1 MRPIALLA
9 CLLLAWLA
17 PLHAATLARVEPA
30 NWWVGMRHSEVELML
45 HGRDIAALQ
54 ARTTHP
60 GVRVLGTAALDSP
73 NYLFV
78 TVAIDALQARI
89 HEAMAPPARLPD
101 GTLVETS
108 VSIGAAVTQPGLSA
122 EEVLAAADAAMY
134 VAKRRR
140 GR

>member
-1 MRPIALLA
+1 VATRLR
-9 CLLLAWLA
+9 
-17 PLHAATLARVEPA
+17 AAVRGEDLVARLSGDEFVVVVP
-30 NWWVGMRHSEVELML
+30 
-45 HGRDIAALQ
+45 
-54 ARTTHP
+54 
-60 GVRVLGTAALDSP
+60 TADPEA
-73 NYLFV
+73 V
-78 TVAIDALQARI
+78 DALQARI